1 MEDLK
6 LETKWLCTMRGAIP
20 EPNMAL
26 ENLMVFNVD
35 DAWIESPR
43 FNAKLV
49 GPGGDWIAC
58 NQTAIGSST
67 SDFCFTAMT
76 VRPFTV
82 FTMACCAWSRILPRR
97 WKKARKLTAMTC
109 ISAPHPIS
117 KRNLKNMRG

>member
-1 MEDLK
+1 MEDLN

-49 GPGGDWIAC
+49 GPGGAC
-58 NQTAIGSST
+58 SQTAIGNLMSG
-67 SDFCFTAMT
+67 FCFMEMM
-76 VRPFTV
+76 VRPFTA
-82 FTMACCAWSRILPRR
+82 FTMACCAWSRILPKQ
-97 WKKARKLTAMTC
+97 WKRARKLTAMTC
-109 ISAPHPIS
+109 IFVPRLIS
-117 KRNLKNMRG
+117 KPNLKNMPG